1 MLDASKKAGSFL
13 ESGGGSQLQGAL
25 EKMAAV
31 RTEDETEDEEMRMVG
46 PYRLVRKLGRGGMG
60 QVYLA
65 VRDDEAFKRYVAVKV
80 IRKGMDTEDIL
91 KRFRVERQI
100 LASLTHPNI
109 ARLLDGG
116 LPRTDSLIL

>member
-1 MLDASKKAGSFL
+1 
-13 ESGGGSQLQGAL
+13 
-25 EKMAAV
+25 
-31 RTEDETEDEEMRMVG
+31 MRMVG

-116 LPRTDSLIL
+116 ATEDG